1 MKTTDTITH
10 TTYNNEKEI
19 VSMNVVKVVKPSGTG
34 AMITLPKSLIGKKVE
49 VRYVK

>member
-1 MKTTDTITH
+1 MKTNDKINH
-10 TTYNNEKEI
+10 TTYNKDNEV
-19 VSMNVVKVVKPSGTG
+19 VSMVVIKIVKPSGTG